1 MSKAMTTR
9 LTILQKAFDLIYRK
23 GYQATSI
30 DDIVATTQV
39 TKGAFFYHFKSK
51 EKMGLSII
59 NDIMYPA
66 LLPFMVESMGKT
78 NDVRTN
84 IYEMMKTLLLKDP
97 FFKVEYGCP
106 AVNLIEEMSP
116 LNESFRKALMGL
128 MLQWQQIIE
137 AALEKAQKN
146 GQINKSHDPRK
157 IAMYI
162 TSNYAGVRNMG
173 KAFGKSSYIV
183 FLEEFKKYL
192 NSIK

>member
-66 LLPFMVESMGKT
+66 LLPFMAKSMGKT

-128 MLQWQQIIE
+128 ILQWQQVME
-137 AALEKAQKN
+137 AALEKAQID
-146 GQINKSHDPRK
+146 GQINKLHDPRK

-173 KAFGKSSYIV
+173 KAFGKSSYVV

-192 NSIK
+192 NSIQ